1 MGASGVTCRG
11 IVAAYQRDMMPTL
24 ALGLRL
30 ADTRVA
36 VRSNSGEL
44 MDALTAHYQDFLDEA
59 GNPDIVVT
67 ALDGGPVPS
76 VLPFASREGQGE
88 EAKEEYVDLPD
99 GRVVRKRRTGLWLVF
114 GPGGH
119 YVLGPC
125 RQNVDQVVNAVNAR
139 CGDRELRAGALLF
152 HAAGVCLGGAGITL
166 SGFAGAGKSTLA
178 LEIMRHGASFV
189 SNDRVLIGPG
199 ADGLTMT
206 GIARMPRINPGT
218 LLHNEAL
225 APVLTEAERAAY
237 AGLSPDALW
246 RVEHK
251 YDVRIRDCFGPGRF
265 RLRAG
270 LRALVVLGWRR
281 GGGDMRARWTD
292 VDASPEL
299 LPAFMKDVG
308 VFFEEGPRPA
318 TQDAYRVLLG
328 ACPVLVIGGG
338 VDFKRAAALCLDVLG
353 PPAVPASGPAAAPC
367 CV

>member
-1 MGASGVTCRG
+1 MGAGGVTCRD
-11 IVAAYQRDMMPTL
+11 IVAAYQQNMTPSFT
-24 ALGLRL
+24 LGLHL

-36 VRSNSGEL
+36 VRSNSREL
-44 MDALTAHYQDFLDEA
+44 MDALTVHYQDFLDD
-59 GNPDIVVT
+59 GGDPDIVVT
-67 ALDGGPVPS
+67 ALDGGPVANA
-76 VLPFASREGQGE
+76 LAFALRAGE
-88 EAKEEYVDLPD
+88 EDAKEEYVDLPD

-114 GPGGH
+114 GRGGN

-139 CGDRELRAGALLF
+139 CEDREMRAGALLF
-152 HAAGVCLGGAGITL
+152 HAAGVCLDGRGLAL

-189 SNDRVLIGPG
+189 SNDRLLIGPG
-199 ADGLTMT
+199 DAGLTMT

-225 APVLTEAERAAY
+225 APILTEAEREAY
-237 AGLSPDALW
+237 AGLTPDALW
-246 RVEHK
+246 RVERK

-281 GGGDMRARWTD
+281 GGGELRATWTD
-292 VDASPEL
+292 IDAAPHL
-299 LPAFMKDVG
+299 LPAFTKDVG
-308 VFFEEGPRPA
+308 VFFEQGPRRA
-318 TQDAYRVLLG
+318 KADAYRVLLG
-328 ACPVLVIGGG
+328 DCPVLVIHGG

-353 PPAVPASGPAAAPC
+353 PLSASAAEPVDAPC